1 MLFRHPELLYFLF
14 ALVIPIIVHLFQLRK
29 FEKVYFSNV
38 AFLQQIVVNSR
49 KSSKIKKWLLLL
61 TRLLAFSALIFAFA
75 QPFIPASEQATQKKD
90 TAIYLD
96 NSFSMQMPGNEMSLL
111 KEAAQKLIPQVKNA
125 DNTLIFTNDKKI
137 SVQDDDWQN
146 QLLEMGYTADQL
158 SVQAIK
164 IRAEEFFSNQN
175 SKNQLILISD
185 FQKYQS
191 DSLDLTADYTINT
204 IPLRS
209 EQESNLYIDKAELA
223 ENDNQK
229 KLQIR
234 LASSVAT
241 DNRAAL
247 TIKNGSNLVA
257 KKTVAFEGKK
267 IQTVNIS
274 LRDEAYEKGLISLE
288 DNGLQYD
295 NQLYFSIN
303 SIDQINILSINQAD
317 DTFLQRIFQGD
328 DFSYQSV
335 RAKQLNLADI
345 QDADFI
351 VINEVK
357 NISNALKDQLIK
369 SMQNGKSICIIPD
382 TDQAIDNYSSVLS
395 ELNLP
400 AFQRFNKNKKNITQI
415 NFEHPLLKN
424 VFSKK
429 VENFEYPQV
438 KSSFVFGSSRNQILS
453 YLDQTSFLAGKEQT
467 YAFSASLSRDNSN
480 FQSSPLIVPIFYNMA
495 LQSISDLPLYHQIN
509 KKSTY
514 RIKADLGEDE
524 IVRLINE
531 NENFIP
537 RQQSEGEKLVIE
549 TREYPKTA
557 GNYKITKEDDT
568 LAHVSYNQL
577 RKESNLSYYKID
589 QENTFAS
596 IDAYFEYQT
605 SKNEIVELWKW
616 LLIFA
621 LLMLMIEILILKYIK

>member
-14 ALVIPIIVHLFQLRK
+14 ALLIPIIVHFFQLRK

-61 TRLLAFSALIFAFA
+61 TRLLALTALILAFA
-75 QPFIPASEQATQKKD
+75 QPFIPASDQATQEKA

-111 KEAAQKLIPQVKNA
+111 KEAAQKLIPQVKNSE
-125 DNTLIFTNDKKI
+125 NTLIFTNDKKI
-137 SVQDDDWQN
+137 SIQDDNWQN
-146 QLLEMGYTADQL
+146 QLLELSFTANQL
-158 SVQAIK
+158 STQAIK
-164 IRAEEFFSNQN
+164 IRAEEFFSNQKG
-175 SKNQLILISD
+175 KNQLILISD
-185 FQKYQS
+185 FQKHQS
-191 DSLDLTADYTINT
+191 DSLDLTSDYTINT

-209 EQESNLYIDKAELA
+209 EQKSNLYIEKAELA
-223 ENDNQK
+223 QNDNQK

-247 TIKNGSNLVA
+247 SIKNGSDLVA
-257 KKTVAFEGKK
+257 KKTVDFDGKK

-274 LRDEAYEKGLISLE
+274 LTDDAYEKGFISLE

-303 SIDQINILSINQAD
+303 STDQINILSINQAD

-328 DFSYQSV
+328 DFNYQSV
-335 RAKQLNLADI
+335 QAKQLNLADI

-369 SMQNGKSICIIPD
+369 SMRNGKSICIIPD
-382 TDQAIDNYSSVLS
+382 TDQDIETYNSILS
-395 ELNLP
+395 GLNLP
-400 AFQRFNKNKKNITQI
+400 SFQKLDKNEKNITQI
-415 NFEHPLLKN
+415 NFEHPLLRN

-429 VENFEYPQV
+429 VDNFEYPQV
-438 KSSFVFGSSRNQILS
+438 NSSFVFSSSRDKILS
-453 YLDQTSFLAGKEQT
+453 YLDQSSFLSGKDQT
-467 YAFSASLSRDNSN
+467 YAFSAGLSGDNSN

-495 LQSISDLPLYHQIN
+495 LQSISNLPLYHQID
-509 KKSTY
+509 KKSIY
-514 RIKADLGEDE
+514 SIKANLGEDE
-524 IVRLINE
+524 IVRLINKD
-531 NENFIP
+531 ENFIP

-549 TREYPKTA
+549 TKQYPKTA
-557 GNYKITKEDDT
+557 GNYLIKKEDDT
-568 LAHVSYNQL
+568 LAYVSYNQL
-577 RKESNLSYYKID
+577 RKESNLSYHTID
-589 QENTFAS
+589 QNNSFAS
-596 IDAYFEYQT
+596 IDAYFEYQS

-621 LLMLMIEILILKYIK
+621 LLMLITEILILKYIK

>member
-61 TRLLAFSALIFAFA
+61 TRLLALSALIFAFA

-125 DNTLIFTNDKKI
+125 DNTLIFTNNKKI

-395 ELNLP
+395 GLNLP
-400 AFQRFNKNKKNITQI
+400 AFQRFNNNKKNITQI

-429 VENFEYPQV
+429 VENFEYPHV

>member
-38 AFLQQIVVNSR
+38 AFLKQIVVNSR

-61 TRLLAFSALIFAFA
+61 TRLLALSALIFAFA

-125 DNTLIFTNDKKI
+125 DNTLIFTNNKKI

-317 DTFLQRIFQGD
+317 DNFLQRIFQGD

-395 ELNLP
+395 GLNLP
-400 AFQRFNKNKKNITQI
+400 AFQRFNNNKKNITQI

-429 VENFEYPQV
+429 VENFEYPHV

>member
-38 AFLQQIVVNSR
+38 AFLKQIVVNSR
-49 KSSKIKKWLLLL
+49 KSSKIKKGLLLL
-61 TRLLAFSALIFAFA
+61 TRLLALSALIFAFA

-317 DTFLQRIFQGD
+317 DNFLQRIFQGD

-395 ELNLP
+395 GLNLP
-400 AFQRFNKNKKNITQI
+400 AFQRFNNNKKNITQI

-429 VENFEYPQV
+429 VENFEYPHV

>member
-61 TRLLAFSALIFAFA
+61 TRLLALSALIFAFA
-75 QPFIPASEQATQKKD
+75 QPFIAASKQATQKKD

-111 KEAAQKLIPQVKNA
+111 KEAAQKLIPHVKNA
-125 DNTLIFTNDKKI
+125 DNTLIFTNNKKI

-191 DSLDLTADYTINT
+191 DSIDLTSDYTINT

-229 KLQIR
+229 KLKIR

-247 TIKNGSNLVA
+247 TIKNGSNLLA
-257 KKTVAFEGKK
+257 KKNVAFEGKK

-369 SMQNGKSICIIPD
+369 STENGKSICIIPD

-395 ELNLP
+395 GLNLP

-429 VENFEYPQV
+429 VENFEYPHV

-495 LQSISDLPLYHQIN
+495 LQSISDLPLYHQIGE
-509 KKSTY
+509 KSTY

-621 LLMLMIEILILKYIK
+621 LLMLMTEILILKYIK

>member
-1 MLFRHPELLYFLF
+1 MLFRHPEFLYFLF
-14 ALVIPIIVHLFQLRK
+14 ALAIPIIVHLFQLRK

-38 AFLQQIVVNSR
+38 AFLQQIAVNSR

-61 TRLLAFSALIFAFA
+61 TRLLALTALILAFA
-75 QPFIPASEQATQKKD
+75 QPFIPASEQATQKKA

-96 NSFSMQMPGNEMSLL
+96 NSFSMQMPGSEMSLL
-111 KEAAQKLIPQVKNA
+111 KEAAQKLIPQVKDA
-125 DNTLIFTNDKKI
+125 ENTLIFTNDKKI
-137 SVQDDDWQN
+137 NIQDDDWQN
-146 QLLEMGYTADQL
+146 QLLELSYTADQL
-158 SVQAIK
+158 STQAIK
-164 IRAEEFFSNQN
+164 IRAEEFFSNQKG
-175 SKNQLILISD
+175 KNQLILISD
-185 FQKYQS
+185 FQKHQS
-191 DSLDLTADYTINT
+191 DSLDLTADYAINT

-241 DNRAAL
+241 DDRAAL
-247 TIKNGSNLVA
+247 SIKNGSNLVA
-257 KKTVAFEGKK
+257 KKTVDFKGKK

-274 LRDEAYEKGLISLE
+274 LTDDAYEKGLISLE
-288 DNGLQYD
+288 DNGLAYD

-303 SIDQINILSINQAD
+303 SVDQINILSINQAD
-317 DTFLQRIFQGD
+317 DIFLQRIFQGE

-335 RAKQLNLADI
+335 KAQQLNLADI

-357 NISNALKDQLIK
+357 SISNALKDQLIK

-382 TDQAIDNYSSVLS
+382 TDQDIETYNSILS
-395 ELNLP
+395 GLNLP
-400 AFQRFNKNKKNITQI
+400 SFQKLDKNEKNITQI
-415 NFEHPLLKN
+415 NFEHPLLRN

-429 VENFEYPQV
+429 VDNFEYPQV
-438 KSSFVFGSSRNQILS
+438 KSSFVFNSSRDQILS
-453 YLDQTSFLAGKEQT
+453 YLDQSSFLAGKDQT
-467 YAFSASLSRDNSN
+467 YAFSAGLSRDNSN

-495 LQSISDLPLYHQIN
+495 LQSISNLPLYHQIDE
-509 KKSTY
+509 KSTY
-514 RIKADLGEDE
+514 SIKANMGEDE

-531 NENFIP
+531 DENFIP

-557 GNYKITKEDDT
+557 GNYQITKEDDT
-568 LAHVSYNQL
+568 LAYVSYNQL
-577 RKESNLSYYKID
+577 RKESNLSYHKID
-589 QENTFAS
+589 QENSFAS

-621 LLMLMIEILILKYIK
+621 LLMLITEILILKYIK

>member
-14 ALVIPIIVHLFQLRK
+14 ALAIPIIVHLFQLRK

-38 AFLQQIVVNSR
+38 AFLQQIAVNSR

-61 TRLLAFSALIFAFA
+61 TRLLALTALILAFA
-75 QPFIPASEQATQKKD
+75 QPFIPASEQATQKKA

-96 NSFSMQMPGNEMSLL
+96 NSFSMQMPGSEMSLL
-111 KEAAQKLIPQVKNA
+111 KEAAQKLIPQVKDA
-125 DNTLIFTNDKKI
+125 ENTLIFTNDKKI
-137 SVQDDDWQN
+137 NIQDDDWQN
-146 QLLEMGYTADQL
+146 QLLELGFTADQL
-158 SVQAIK
+158 STQAIK
-164 IRAEEFFSNQN
+164 IRAEEFFSNQKG
-175 SKNQLILISD
+175 KNQLILISD
-185 FQKYQS
+185 FQKHQS

-247 TIKNGSNLVA
+247 SIKNGSNLVA
-257 KKTVAFEGKK
+257 KKTVDFKGKK

-274 LRDEAYEKGLISLE
+274 LTDDAYEKGLISLE
-288 DNGLQYD
+288 DNGLAYD

-303 SIDQINILSINQAD
+303 SVDQINILSINQAD
-317 DTFLQRIFQGD
+317 DTFLKRIFQGD

-335 RAKQLNLADI
+335 KAQQLNLADI

-382 TDQAIDNYSSVLS
+382 TDQDIETYNSILS
-395 ELNLP
+395 GLNLP
-400 AFQRFNKNKKNITQI
+400 SFQKLDKNEKNITQI
-415 NFEHPLLKN
+415 NFEHPLLRN

-429 VENFEYPQV
+429 VDNFEYPQV
-438 KSSFVFGSSRNQILS
+438 NSSFVFSSSRDQILS
-453 YLDQTSFLAGKEQT
+453 YLDQSSFLTGKDQT
-467 YAFSASLSRDNSN
+467 YAFSAGLSRDNSN

-495 LQSISDLPLYHQIN
+495 LQSISNLPLYHQIDE
-509 KKSTY
+509 KSTY
-514 RIKADLGEDE
+514 SIKANLGEDE

-531 NENFIP
+531 DENFIP

-557 GNYKITKEDDT
+557 GNYQITKEDDT
-568 LAHVSYNQL
+568 LAYVSYNQL
-577 RKESNLSYYKID
+577 RKESNLSYHKID
-589 QENTFAS
+589 QENSFAS

-621 LLMLMIEILILKYIK
+621 LLMLITEILILKYIK